1 MDAYRAIPVRTM
13 YRRSKK
19 DFTTGIVYQR
29 QNESVRLINNHL
41 MNSFLKGAT
50 LFLGGALVGAAAI
63 ILLAPKAGEEAR
75 QQLADLAE
83 KAKKQAEEYC
93 HKTDEAKED
102 KNE

>member
-1 MDAYRAIPVRTM
+1 
-13 YRRSKK
+13 
-19 DFTTGIVYQR
+19 
-29 QNESVRLINNHL
+29 

-50 LFLGGALVGAAAI
+50 LFVGGALVGAAAI
-63 ILLAPKAGEEAR
+63 ILLAPKAGEEVR